1 MRVAPRLTA
10 YYIGRAMQG
19 GLTITSQLIVFRLF
33 GSGVFADIGFFA
45 LLPTMLA
52 VADQVFVNEIF
63 ASIKWSEGACLIR
76 WSRVRQTAAL
86 NVAYAI
92 GISVAAALALSL
104 LHLALR
110 QSQACDRCD
119 PAYLLLAC
127 SSSALWWSIS
137 FWANYAGAI
146 DKPILCQCVGISA
159 PLGRCLVPLGTFL
172 FRVKHSIDT
181 HLYVGNGIAALVLL
195 TVWASYFARGRRD
208 VESPLALTSLLS
220 RQAFTR
226 MWNTVKAQR
235 AILAASISASTYN
248 MVDKVV
254 FWAVLPKA
262 VYGNYLLIYQLIG
275 VVSLFAG
282 PLYSAMVPVLNRVFQ
297 SSQGVAFRS
306 LLSKTIFATAL
317 ALIVISLLCLFNA
330 NTLLSLVFKHG
341 AATAFLRLA
350 YGTAVSSYLVTMS
363 TYVPWAVLCFRG
375 EARYGADIFVWT
387 CISLLAIAV
396 ILFLLHLTA
405 LILPAIMALSVIQ
418 AVAIMR
424 RLRLRVW
431 GGQSFGLAFKC
442 YPALMLFLT
451 LTGLVACWQNA
462 DWHHL

>member
-1 MRVAPRLTA
+1 
-10 YYIGRAMQG
+10 MQG
-19 GLTITSQLIVFRLF
+19 GLTIMSQLIVFRLF

-45 LLPTMLA
+45 LLPTLLA
-52 VADQVFVNEIF
+52 VADPVFVNEIF
-63 ASIKWSEGACLIR
+63 ASIHWSEGDCLIR
-76 WSRVRQTAAL
+76 WSRVRQNAAL

-92 GISVAAALALSL
+92 GISVAAALALSF
-104 LHLALR
+104 LHRAIG
-110 QSQACDRCD
+110 QSQACGRCD

-172 FRVKHSIDT
+172 LGVKGSIDT
-181 HLYVGNGIAALVLL
+181 RLYVGNGIAALALL
-195 TVWASYFARGRRD
+195 AIWASYFAHGRRD
-208 VESPLALTSLLS
+208 AESTVPQTSLLS
-220 RQAFTR
+220 RQALTR
-226 MWNTVKAQR
+226 ICNIVKTQR
-235 AILAASISASTYN
+235 AILAASISASIYN

-282 PLYSAMVPVLNRVFQ
+282 PLYSAMVPVLNRVSQ
-297 SSQGVAFRS
+297 SAQGVAFRS
-306 LLSKTIFATAL
+306 LLSKTILATAL
-317 ALIVISLLCLFNA
+317 ALVAISLLCLFNA
-330 NTLLSLVFKHG
+330 NALLSLVFKHG
-341 AATAFLRLA
+341 AATGFLRLA
-350 YGTAVSSYLVTMS
+350 YGTAASGYLVMMT

-375 EARYGADIFVWT
+375 EARYGADIFVWA
-387 CISLLAIAV
+387 CLSLLATAV
-396 ILFLLHLTA
+396 ILFRLHLTA
-405 LILPAIMALSVIQ
+405 LLLPAIMALSVIQ
-418 AVAIMR
+418 AVAMMR

-431 GGQSFGLAFKC
+431 GGQPFGLGFKC
-442 YPALMLFLT
+442 YPALMVVLT